1 MTKLTERVQKP
12 YRYFGGEFN
21 TPNINKPHDTK
32 FCMCVPDSYEV
43 GMSNLGVRILYYLFN
58 SMDNV
63 VCERCFAPFA
73 DYQEYLKENN
83 QLLASIETQT
93 PLKDFDFVGFSL
105 QFEMCYSN
113 VFLMLELAGIPVLT
127 EERGEEFPF
136 IVGGGPCTVNPEPMY
151 KYFDFFFVGEGETPW
166 KQIVQDYQANKGKM
180 TKQEFLRFVDE
191 KYSCIYVPSCGSC
204 W

>member
-21 TPNINKPHDTK
+21 TPNIHKPHNTK

-83 QLLASIETQT
+83 YVLIMDEVIE
-93 PLKDFDFVGFSL
+93 V
-105 QFEMCYSN
+105 
-113 VFLMLELAGIPVLT
+113 V
-127 EERGEEFPF
+127 EEVEAVEE
-136 IVGGGPCTVNPEPMY
+136 
-151 KYFDFFFVGEGETPW
+151 
-166 KQIVQDYQANKGKM
+166 A
-180 TKQEFLRFVDE
+180 
-191 KYSCIYVPSCGSC
+191 
-204 W
+204 